1 MAVDIVGYIN
11 TAWTEVETPVKTAM
25 LNDYCAGRGYNAE
38 SGLTKKQFM
47 NKDVKSIIR
56 DVVTGVRRDA
66 AYALATWDDLEIASD

>member
-25 LNDYCAGRGYNAE
+25 LNDYCTGRGYNAE
-38 SGLTKKQFM
+38 GGLTKKQFM

-56 DVVTGVRRDA
+56 DVVTGVRRDK